1 VSTRGIFQPSKNKI
15 SKFFGSGI
23 RFINNIRIKG
33 KSMKD
38 VVTSETILGMEPES
52 GRWLLIILGM
62 IINLCLGTIYSW
74 SVFVGPLTTYFTKTL
89 GQTITANDILLP
101 FSVFLAFFAIAM
113 PLTGKYIEVY
123 GPRNITIAGGILTGL
138 GWLLASYA
146 TSVPMLYIMY
156 GIIGGI
162 GVGIAYGVPV
172 AVAARWFP
180 DRRGLAVGLTVL
192 GFGFSAFFTANIAGY
207 LIGAYGVMTTFR
219 IFGVVFVVL
228 TILLALPLKFPKTG
242 WVPAG
247 WTPPAPK
254 EGEQK
259 SCELTRSQMVKTSSF
274 YALWACF
281 FIACLAGLM
290 AISIAKPVGTDVGVE
305 TGLATALVGV
315 FAIFNGFGRPVFGTL
330 TDRLTPRLTAM
341 ISFGLI
347 ALVSV
352 LMWQIPTVQVYLI
365 AFVVLW
371 GCLGGWLAIAPTSC
385 GSYFGTCDYPRCYG
399 ILFLAYG
406 AGAIAGPQLAGF
418 IKTSSGS
425 YIGVFPYVLV
435 LSIIGFII
443 AFALLKPPKAVQQ
456 Q

>member
-1 VSTRGIFQPSKNKI
+1 
-15 SKFFGSGI
+15 
-23 RFINNIRIKG
+23 
-33 KSMKD
+33 MKEIA
-38 VVTSETILGMEPES
+38 TTETIFGMEVER
-52 GRWLLIILGM
+52 GRWIFVLLGM

-89 GQTITANDILLP
+89 GQTVSANDILLP

-113 PLTGKYIEVY
+113 PLTGKYIERY
-123 GPRNITIAGGILTGL
+123 GPRNITIIGGVLTGL
-138 GWLLASYA
+138 GWLLASFA
-146 TSVPMLYIMY
+146 TSVPMLYVMY
-156 GIIGGI
+156 GIVGGL

-207 LIGAYGVMTTFR
+207 LIGTYGVMTTFR
-219 IFGVVFVVL
+219 IFGIVFVIL

-259 SCELTRSQMVKTSSF
+259 SCEFTRSQMVKTSSF

-330 TDRLTPRLTAM
+330 TDKLTPRLTSM
-341 ISFGLI
+341 VSFGLI
-347 ALVSV
+347 AMVSL
-352 LMWQIPTVQVYLI
+352 LMWQIPSVPVYLI

-385 GSYFGTCDYPRCYG
+385 ANYFGTCDYPRCYG
-399 ILFLAYG
+399 VLFLAYG

-425 YIGVFPYVLV
+425 YLGVFPYVLV
-435 LSIIGFII
+435 LAVIGFII
-443 AFALLKPPKAVQQ
+443 AFTILKPPKAAQQ